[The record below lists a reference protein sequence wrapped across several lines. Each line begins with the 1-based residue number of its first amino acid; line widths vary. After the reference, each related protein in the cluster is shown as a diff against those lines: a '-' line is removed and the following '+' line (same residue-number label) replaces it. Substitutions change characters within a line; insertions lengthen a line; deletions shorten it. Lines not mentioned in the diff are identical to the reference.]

1 MLEPSEVWTVEGE
14 SAVGRP
20 ASSPLLSLQA
30 GASGDKCFGFGAWN
44 SAKEIGWL
52 HSMLEQPFGSK
63 SRGAPAW
70 LLSLLLRPAHL
81 RVLKSIWLREECF
94 PLLTLFLS

>member
-1 MLEPSEVWTVEGE
+1 MEGE

-63 SRGAPAW
+63 SRGTPAW

-81 RVLKSIWLREECF
+81 RVLRAFGCGKSAFR
-94 PLLTLFLS
+94 S